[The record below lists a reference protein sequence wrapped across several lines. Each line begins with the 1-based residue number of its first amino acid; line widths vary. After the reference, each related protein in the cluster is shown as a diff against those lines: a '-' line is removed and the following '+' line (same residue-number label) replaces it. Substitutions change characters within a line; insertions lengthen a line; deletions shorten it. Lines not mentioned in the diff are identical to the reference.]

1 MIESASAVG
10 WSSSCSPYY
19 WHAGARSLPSL
30 LGSHSSLH
38 SSLAEM
44 FHHPCEGL
52 PVSARCL
59 APGTAR

>member
-1 MIESASAVG
+1 MIEPASAVG
-10 WSSSCSPYY
+10 WSSSCPPCS
-19 WHAGARSLPSL
+19 WRAGASSLPTL

-38 SSLAEM
+38 SSLGEV